1 MIKIDTLFEF
11 RKGVLFIRLRGVI
24 NKNTYNDYDEII
36 SMIKDNGIKNVV
48 INLEKVYK
56 MDLKGINLLFYTYEV
71 VKQNKGILMLTNI
84 NSLIKDRIDKSHIL
98 RYVKVIEKEIDSFD
112 KIIV

>member
-24 NKNTYNDYDEII
+24 NKYTYENYDEII
-36 SMIKDNGIKNVV
+36 KMIKENGIKNVV
-48 INLEKVYK
+48 INLKKVYK
-56 MDLKGINLLFYTYEV
+56 IDLKGMNLLFYTYEI

-84 NSLIKDRIDKSHIL
+84 NDLIKERIEKSHIK
-98 RYVKVIEKEIDSFD
+98 RYVKVIDNEIEAFN
-112 KIIV
+112 KIKL